1 MSKKTRFH
9 LFLAGS
15 GIGIANLIPG
25 ISGATIAL
33 FFGLYEKLLDS
44 LSAIIKNPKQLSKQ
58 ISFLLPIIFGAFI
71 GITSFSYIIDF
82 SLKYFPTLFKCLL
95 LFSVSTQIPFLWK
108 RYASHFTIFHYPF
121 LIAISI
127 LVGLLSFFFLNMNAE
142 TMSQAPNSLLIASGF
157 FGASALILPGL
168 SGSLIFVLMGTY
180 PIIIEAIK
188 TFNIPVLFTVSIGA
202 LLGLSST
209 VFILKWL
216 LKHLPAFCY
225 VLIFG
230 LVFGAFVP
238 LWPTQITGFTHVLS
252 LGCILAGI
260 GLGVRHL
267 KKTGQK
273 KKVSKF

>member
-1 MSKKTRFH
+1 MSKKTRLH

-44 LSAIIKNPKQLSKQ
+44 LSAIIKNPKSLSTQL
-58 ISFLLPIIFGAFI
+58 SFLLPILLGASL
-71 GITSFSYIIDF
+71 GIASFSYIIDF
-82 SLKYFPTLFKCLL
+82 SLKHFPTVFKCLL
-95 LFSVSTQIPFLWK
+95 LFSVSTQIPLLWK
-108 RYASHFTIFHYPF
+108 RYAGHFTALHYPF
-121 LIAISI
+121 LVLISI
-127 LVGLLSFFFLNMNAE
+127 LVGLLSFFFLNMNE
-142 TMSQAPNSLLIASGF
+142 DTLHQVPNSLLIASGF

-188 TFNIPVLFTVSIGA
+188 TFNMPVLFIVAIGA
-202 LLGLSST
+202 LLGLSTT
-209 VFILKWL
+209 VFVLKWL

-238 LWPTQITGFTHVLS
+238 LWPTQITMWTHLLS
-252 LGCILAGI
+252 ILCIVAGI
-260 GLGVRHL
+260 GLGMRHL
-267 KKTGQK
+267 NTSSQK
-273 KKVSKF
+273 EPL